1 MAGEHTSNELLV
13 NLGGRPVIFDS
24 DMKERFLEH
33 LCSGLSNAEAC
44 AATGI
49 ARPTLHLHLSRD
61 PEFRERYEMAKAAAV
76 EALIDLAEEAAESAP
91 RAETGAQVAG
101 IKVYVDH
108 LWRKAARIAPQKWGD
123 RPSVAVAVV
132 NENMSDQELAKRLA
146 FLEALQGQNAE

>member
-1 MAGEHTSNELLV
+1 MSDDTGTGELAINQ
-13 NLGGRPVIFDS
+13 GGRPVIFDS

-61 PEFRERYEMAKAAAV
+61 ADFRERYEMAKAAAV

-108 LWRKAARIAPQKWGD
+108 LWRKASRIAPHRWGE
-123 RPSVAVAVV
+123 RPSVAVVV
-132 NENMSDQELAKRLA
+132 NDIYDDQELAKRLA
-146 FLEALQGQNAE
+146 FLEALRGTNAE